1 MLLLLLFACLSF
13 LFCCFY
19 CSNHDAVVAIVLHFR
34 FLLLLLLFA
43 KQPIK
48 SERYRTLHLPSLL
61 LSSLSLSQYCCCCCS
76 SFPILMILFL
86 LLFTTKKKRYNLT
99 IPSIAYPFVVTII
112 MTNIINNIFFRTYFL
127 SMMTNPIGSLA
138 LLIAI
143 SATGTTILHY
153 CQIPIK
159 PSQQF
164 FLQNK

>member
-1 MLLLLLFACLSF
+1 MTTIYGIICLSI
-13 LFCCFY
+13 LL
-19 CSNHDAVVAIVLHFR
+19 VLI
-34 FLLLLLLFA
+34 LLLLLLFA

-86 LLFTTKKKRYNLT
+86 LLFTTKIRYNLM

-159 PSQQF
+159 ASQQF